1 MLMKIA
7 LFFVSLL
14 SFTSLA
20 LSSTYNPRWSPYE
33 SEDIVIYG
41 KDGDFEILL
50 YIIDDRKFLGLGF
63 QGPHPKELSIAT
75 KSFSDVLQLVRS
87 EGKIALFS
95 IPDITFTSIIE
106 SSRFS
111 IIDQDEIVIETNNLS
126 NIHSLL
132 TTAKAPLNE
141 DEDFVKLIEI
151 TLCQYS
157 STIRRSAVKN
167 RMVGM
172 SEKQSLK
179 DLLSRTGSFQ
189 KDEFAVDL
197 LDAQLKLANAE
208 AFSMKESLFLDQTIY
223 DNFEKLRVNQCV
235 NAVNSADNP
244 ATDNNSRSSAEAVIA
259 DSIEK
264 IFKNSAQVNQTTI
277 GNINY
282 LRYVFARCH

>member
-1 MLMKIA
+1 MKIA

-20 LSSTYNPRWSPYE
+20 MSSTYNPRWSPYE

-50 YIIDDRKFLGLGF
+50 YIIDDKKFMGLGF
-63 QGPHPKELSIAT
+63 QGSHPKELEIVT
-75 KSFSDVLQLVRS
+75 KSFSDVLQLFRS
-87 EGKIALFS
+87 EGNIALFS

-126 NIHSLL
+126 NIYSLL
-132 TTAKAPLNE
+132 TTVKAPLNE
-141 DEDFVKLIEI
+141 VEDVDFVKLIEI

-157 STIRRSAVKN
+157 STIRRAALEN

-179 DLLSRTGSFQ
+179 DLQSRTGSFQ
-189 KDEFAVDL
+189 KDEIAVDL
-197 LDAQLKLANAE
+197 LDAQLKLANAD
-208 AFSMKESLFLDQTIY
+208 AFSMKESLFSDQTIY

-244 ATDNNSRSSAEAVIA
+244 ATDINSRSSAEAVIA

-264 IFKNSAQVNQTTI
+264 IFKDSAQINQTTI
-277 GNINY
+277 DKIST
-282 LRYVFARCH
+282 